1 MAALWGAVEAATLSG
16 VPAIL
21 IMAPAH
27 VVVIANLQTA
37 CLAPHCRA
45 SNPGTSS

>member
-1 MAALWGAVEAATLSG
+1 VAAVEAATVSG
-16 VPAIL
+16 LPAIL
-21 IMAPAH
+21 IIAPAH
-27 VVVIANLQTA
+27 VAVIANLQTG